1 MSITKGKN
9 IRVADDVYDL
19 LKANLQPTFKLSKYV
34 EQAIVEKIERE
45 RKLEKIRYDNLKIMN
60 S

>member
-1 MSITKGKN
+1 MSKGKN

>member
-1 MSITKGKN
+1 MSIAKGKN

-34 EQAIVEKIERE
+34 EQAIIEKIERE

>member
-1 MSITKGKN
+1 MSIAKGKN